1 LKEQNHSNKWQI
13 LMAVL
18 LGVVMGPIDASI
30 VYIAMP
36 AIAKVFGADPVTVS
50 WISMAYLLVMG
61 SFFLAFGRLGDMFGF
76 KRLFLIGLIIF
87 IVTSALCGLAPSL
100 GVLIF
105 LRALQAV
112 GAGMTMAMSPAI
124 ITDSFPPNERGKALG
139 MNGMAVAVG
148 LALGPSLGGFLV
160 DTAGWRAIFYI
171 NVPIG
176 IATYLWCRR
185 VLPETSS
192 KKSPSFDWKGA
203 LLAFLGLGALLLFA
217 SRGEA
222 ANWSWPVV
230 VLGIFAIALLSWFI
244 IVEKHTEDPMLDLKL
259 FQNRVFS
266 AGNGAALLNFMTQ
279 YVIVFLTPFFLQ
291 QVLGYTAGRAGAT
304 MTAFPLTV
312 LVVAP
317 LAGILSDKIGQR
329 GLAFM
334 GSFLCTAAAVAL
346 AGLNQQAAPLDVAW
360 RLSLFGLGTGLFQ
373 SPINSA
379 VMGAVPKFR
388 LGIAGGVLSTTR
400 NVGMVLGIALGGT
413 VLAARQTA
421 QMSPTNAFLS
431 GLQDSYLAAAIL
443 SLIGT
448 LVCVLVRPGQQR
460 NYQGRELN

>member
-1 LKEQNHSNKWQI
+1 
-13 LMAVL
+13 
-18 LGVVMGPIDASI
+18 
-30 VYIAMP
+30 
-36 AIAKVFGADPVTVS
+36 
-50 WISMAYLLVMG
+50 
-61 SFFLAFGRLGDMFGF
+61 
-76 KRLFLIGLIIF
+76 
-87 IVTSALCGLAPSL
+87 
-100 GVLIF
+100 
-105 LRALQAV
+105 
-112 GAGMTMAMSPAI
+112 
-124 ITDSFPPNERGKALG
+124 
-139 MNGMAVAVG
+139 
-148 LALGPSLGGFLV
+148 
-160 DTAGWRAIFYI
+160 
-171 NVPIG
+171 
-176 IATYLWCRR
+176 
-185 VLPETSS
+185 
-192 KKSPSFDWKGA
+192 
-203 LLAFLGLGALLLFA
+203 
-217 SRGEA
+217 
-222 ANWSWPVV
+222 
-230 VLGIFAIALLSWFI
+230 
-244 IVEKHTEDPMLDLKL
+244 
-259 FQNRVFS
+259 
-266 AGNGAALLNFMTQ
+266 MTQ

-346 AGLNQQAAPLDVAW
+346 AGLNQQVAPLDVAW

-448 LVCVLVRPGQQR
+448 LVCVLVRTGHQR
-460 NYQGRELN
+460 NNQEVNYQTSKRHRG